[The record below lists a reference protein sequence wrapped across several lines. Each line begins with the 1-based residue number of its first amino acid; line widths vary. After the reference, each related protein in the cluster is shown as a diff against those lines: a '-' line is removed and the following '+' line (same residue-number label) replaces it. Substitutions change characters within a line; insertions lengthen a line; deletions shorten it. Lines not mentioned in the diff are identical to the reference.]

1 MLKRPLL
8 DLGLGCQKSERV
20 LVPCGNSTST
30 TCESELK
37 MFMLSSYS
45 FLGVTSFAPSKVS
58 ASLPFALLLLLLPYI
73 DIFSPLV
80 NSTDPRI
87 ELFRFLSPGPPSFDS
102 ETFDSDP
109 IPFKA
114 SILAFLFSMAL
125 SSCADILYCSSLAI
139 LPCSSSFYF
148 FI

>member
-20 LVPCGNSTST
+20 PVLCGDSSPSA
-30 TCESELK
+30 TCESELR

-45 FLGVTSFAPSKVS
+45 SLGVTSFAPSKVS
-58 ASLPFALLLLLLPYI
+58 ASLPFVLLLLLLP
-73 DIFSPLV
+73 V

-114 SILAFLFSMAL
+114 SILAFGE
-125 SSCADILYCSSLAI
+125 
-139 LPCSSSFYF
+139 SFT
-148 FI
+148 